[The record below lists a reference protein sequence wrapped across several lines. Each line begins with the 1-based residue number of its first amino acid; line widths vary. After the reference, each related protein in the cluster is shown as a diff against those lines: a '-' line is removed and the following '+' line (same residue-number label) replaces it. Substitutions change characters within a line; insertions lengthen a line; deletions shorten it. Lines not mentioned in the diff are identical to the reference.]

1 MQGCKLHFTHQTLW
15 YSDESD
21 DKMKTITVPA
31 TFRADRMI
39 PSGGGRGGE
48 RKRTRR
54 PEEEEDPNFPHI
66 PEEIVFDLLSRLP
79 GKSRSRFKCVS
90 KRWRSLIASRQKEKL
105 LVLSG
110 DSLHRSVDRQGTV
123 EPIAEPWQRNVSPDR
138 TRFVQILGSCDGLVL
153 IRIDYDL
160 FLWNPATRYFEKVA
174 SHYAMKD
181 SSRCAA
187 SGLCYDSS
195 AEEYKAV
202 LALEGVWAQTVEVGS
217 LRSKC
222 WTEVRLSF
230 AKCWLNPGPTLNGHL
245 HWFASKKFGN
255 WKRGLGSIILEFN
268 PQKNTFAKV
277 PMPQPYGKK
286 TIILGL
292 GALEGCL
299 CMARLDNPSNLGGN
313 VEVLVMKGF
322 GVGKTWSAMFTVSSS
337 TGFNGVDELVPLYF
351 MTNGEVLVKTHPQ
364 RIIKAYKANEV
375 RDRGIQILHNCI
387 DAVQYEE
394 GCIDAV
400 QYEESLV
407 EPIGYNNWEEEE
419 LGGKVT
425 HVEYINRISHQRSTL
440 VSYGN
445 LEEFFE
451 EEWFF
456 FLAK

>member
-1 MQGCKLHFTHQTLW
+1 
-15 YSDESD
+15 
-21 DKMKTITVPA
+21 
-31 TFRADRMI
+31 MI
-39 PSGGGRGGE
+39 PSGGGE

-54 PEEEEDPNFPHI
+54 SEEEEKEEDPNFPHI
-66 PEEIVFDLLSRLP
+66 PEEIVFILLSRLP

-90 KRWRSLIASRQKEKL
+90 KRWRSFIASRQKEKL

-110 DSLHRSVDRQGTV
+110 DSLHRSVDREGTV

-174 SHYAMKD
+174 SHYALKD

-195 AEEYKAV
+195 TEEYKAV

-217 LRSKC
+217 LRNKC

-230 AKCWLNPGPTLNGHL
+230 AKCRLNPGPIVNGHL
-245 HWFASKKFGN
+245 HWFAYRKQ
-255 WKRGLGSIILEFN
+255 GLASIILEFN

-277 PMPQPYGKK
+277 LMPQSYGKK

-299 CMARLDNPSNLGGN
+299 CMARLDNRSNPRGN

-322 GVGKTWSAMFTVSSS
+322 GVEKTWIAMFTISNL
-337 TGFNGVDELVPLYF
+337 TGFKGEDELVPLYF
-351 MTNGEVLVKTHPQ
+351 MTSGEVLVKNHTRKDH
-364 RIIKAYKANEV
+364 RKRIKAHKDNEI
-375 RDRGIQILHNCI
+375 RNMEILILLNCI
-387 DAVQYEE
+387 NNALQYWAS
-394 GCIDAV
+394 CIDAV

-407 EPIGYNNWEEEE
+407 EPIGYNIRQEEE

-425 HVEYINRISHQRSTL
+425 YVEYINRICHQRSTL
-440 VSYGN
+440 VSYGH
-445 LEEFFE
+445 LEEFFVDE
-451 EEWFF
+451 G
-456 FLAK
+456 